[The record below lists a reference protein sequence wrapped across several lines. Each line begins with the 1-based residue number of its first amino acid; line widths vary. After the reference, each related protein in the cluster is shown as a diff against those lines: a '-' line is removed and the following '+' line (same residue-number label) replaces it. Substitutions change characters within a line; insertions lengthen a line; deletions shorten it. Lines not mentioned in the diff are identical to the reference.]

1 MKLVFLVEELSMAEM
16 LNRLLPRLLP
26 GLEFRCVPHEGKND
40 LEASIP
46 RKLRGWREPGVHF
59 VVVRDQDNGD
69 CRAVKARLV
78 ALCAQGGRPETLVRI
93 VCRELEAWYLADLA
107 AVERG
112 LGVAGL
118 ARRQEERKFRRPE
131 SLGQPSKELKEIAP
145 GFQKVSGAKVIAP
158 HLNLEN
164 VRAASFRVFVEGGR
178 RLASDD
184 GVEGTAAMPEEA
196 AEVRD
201 EEEI

>member
-1 MKLVFLVEELSMAEM
+1 MKLVLLVEELSMAEM
-16 LNRLLPRLLP
+16 LNRLLPRLVAGMNFL
-26 GLEFRCVPHEGKND
+26 CVPHEGKSD

-46 RKLRGWREPGVHF
+46 RKLRAWQEPGVRF
-59 VVVRDQDNGD
+59 LVVRDQDNGD

-78 ALCAQGGRPETLVRI
+78 ELCAAGGRPETMVRI

-107 AVERG
+107 AVEQG
-112 LGVAGL
+112 LGVTGL

-131 SLGQPSKELKEIAP
+131 SLGHPSRELKEIAP
-145 GFQKVSGAKVIAP
+145 GFQKVSGAKAIAP
-158 HLNLEN
+158 HLDLRNA
-164 VRAASFRVFVEGGR
+164 RADSFRVFVEGVR
-178 RLASDD
+178 RLAGDA
-184 GVEGTAAMPEEA
+184 GGEVVGMPEEA